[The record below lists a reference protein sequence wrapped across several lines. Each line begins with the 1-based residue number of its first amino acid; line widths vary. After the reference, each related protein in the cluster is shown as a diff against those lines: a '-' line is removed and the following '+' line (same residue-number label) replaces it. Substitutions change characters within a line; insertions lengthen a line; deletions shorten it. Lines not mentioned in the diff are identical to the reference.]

1 MMYMDVQELK
11 MLCGD
16 RRVEEL
22 ITQGRIPLA
31 KVNEDLVVMDNI
43 YKLEAELTGDDD
55 DLL

>member
-22 ITQGRIPLA
+22 IAQGRIPLA

-43 YKLEAELTGDDD
+43 YKLEAELTGNDEDI
-55 DLL
+55 L

>member
-11 MLCGD
+11 MLCDD